1 MSVKR
6 FIAVNLLLQ
15 LECIISSPFL
25 QIYCIVT
32 ACLIYKFIYMLLLF
46 LGYAVRNTITWQ
58 LAVLYSSCL
67 RFNVFYDSDYE
78 STVFFF
84 FLFSKWICGCVEK
97 SVVHWFQMWVSN
109 LCILVS
115 QCYSDW
121 HDFTSPEKL
130 NWTLT
135 DPM

>member
-78 STVFFF
+78 STVFFSF
-84 FLFSKWICGCVEK
+84 CFLSGFVDVLKRVWFIDSRCEFQICAFWFH
-97 SVVHWFQMWVSN
+97 SVTQT
-109 LCILVS
+109 
-115 QCYSDW
+115 D
-121 HDFTSPEKL
+121 T
-130 NWTLT
+130 TLLHQRN
-135 DPM
+135 